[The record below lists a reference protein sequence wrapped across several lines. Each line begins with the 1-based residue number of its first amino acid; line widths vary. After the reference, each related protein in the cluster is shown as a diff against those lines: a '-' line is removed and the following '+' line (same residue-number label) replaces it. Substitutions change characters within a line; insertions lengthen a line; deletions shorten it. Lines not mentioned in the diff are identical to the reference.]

1 MTLLAEIRA
10 RSGLTQT
17 ELAQRAQTSRTRLSA
32 YEHGRTAPELDTLE
46 RIATAAGVELAVA
59 PRGTRRVQRQIVAI
73 ADAVQAERSSHAVRL
88 VAELVAWVRD
98 GVVELDTLTHE
109 PATLA
114 DIRWDALIA
123 GVAELLFAEA
133 QRPIPGWAC
142 APGRVLDV
150 PWFVSRLRSL
160 WPEIL
165 LTTPAPLA
173 ARGVH
178 LSAASLDSV

>member
-17 ELAQRAQTSRTRLSA
+17 ELAQRAHTSRTRLSA
-32 YEHGRTAPELDTLE
+32 YENERTAPELDTLE
-46 RIATAAGVELAVA
+46 RIAAAAGVELALA
-59 PRGTRRVQRQIVAI
+59 PRGTRRVQRQIVAV
-73 ADAVQAERSSHAVRL
+73 ANAVHDTRSSDAVRL

-98 GVVELDTLTHE
+98 GVVDLDTLTHE
-109 PATLA
+109 PASLG
-114 DIRWDALIA
+114 DRRWDALIA
-123 GVAELLFAEA
+123 GVTELVFAEA
-133 QRPIPGWAC
+133 HRPVPGWAS
-142 APGRVLDV
+142 APGRILNA

-165 LTTPAPLA
+165 ITTPAPLA